1 MDNLN
6 RRSRPSRCITI
17 SQRII
22 HHHQLRINVNHHQPI
37 LELLKKMGFKDGKG
51 LGKYEDGI
59 LEPIMATKLPKYMG
73 LDHAVQF
80 IEDHPPSKK
89 ATDHNF
95 RSCME
100 RPKVFTP
107 FKEVKPMTL
116 AASPFKKVKPMTPT
130 EAVKDKKIVQ
140 KQHRKRWKFD
150 PLASPNENFTQ
161 NQVTSWGHESQ
172 NKLVLQ
178 EQEKSSLVVY
188 LLEEEEKKTFD
199 EFIDNLQNEN
209 ALENEQDKPK
219 KDTAGIEKKDD
230 IVEHLLVT
238 QLPKHIW
245 LDGAILFIKDNPQS
259 KLKDFALV
267 ERNINENL

>member
-1 MDNLN
+1 
-6 RRSRPSRCITI
+6 
-17 SQRII
+17 
-22 HHHQLRINVNHHQPI
+22 
-37 LELLKKMGFKDGKG
+37 MGFKDGKG

-140 KQHRKRWKFD
+140 
-150 PLASPNENFTQ
+150 
-161 NQVTSWGHESQ
+161 V
-172 NKLVLQ
+172 
-178 EQEKSSLVVY
+178 
-188 LLEEEEKKTFD
+188 
-199 EFIDNLQNEN
+199 
-209 ALENEQDKPK
+209 KP
-219 KDTAGIEKKDD
+219 E
-230 IVEHLLVT
+230 
-238 QLPKHIW
+238 
-245 LDGAILFIKDNPQS
+245 
-259 KLKDFALV
+259 
-267 ERNINENL
+267 